1 MRSERRQTLVPIKP
15 HQTPSNSPSTRTLN
29 TLQSILLLLTL
40 HLNLDALGTLLAFRG
55 SLLNRRLLDG
65 SLLTVIVIV
74 IAGGFGFL
82 RSAFGFL
89 VGSALV
95 DAAGRSRSAA
105 RGDFGALEGVP
116 ARAQGAAVL
125 VAELE
130 GDFFD
135 VELGLLG
142 VCFSQVAGWDFS
154 GGCRRWGWEF
164 VVSLAC
170 WEVLLHLLGSRR

>member
-1 MRSERRQTLVPIKP
+1 MSQGETRQSHEALPLDAKPNPSKRRQILSIKP

-40 HLNLDALGTLLAFRG
+40 HLNFHTLGALLAFRG
-55 SLLNRRLLDG
+55 SLLDRRLLDG

-74 IAGGFGFL
+74 IGGGFGSL

-95 DAAGRSRSAA
+95 DAAGRASSSAG
-105 RGDFGALEGVP
+105 RDLGALEGVP

-135 VELGLLG
+135 VELWLL
-142 VCFSQVAGWDFS
+142 VVRFSQVAGWDF
-154 GGCRRWGWEF
+154 
-164 VVSLAC
+164 
-170 WEVLLHLLGSRR
+170 